1 MASLQTLQI
10 RQPLLDPIEVL
21 RVTLQSQTVVIEATQ
36 QLLNI
41 HLQIKGL
48 IPELHQRAVELSH
61 RLQLL
66 NRSSEMVLQR
76 RCLLR
81 TIPEPTEQLRQPLLQ
96 AHAMNQAILL
106 LFQPLL
112 FAWILQTGRLKL
124 LEQSL
129 LLRPFLLATLLFP
142 LNRLKGRSRF
152 TPALPGRSHIS
163 F

>member
-10 RQPLLDPIEVL
+10 RQTLLDPIEVL
-21 RVTLQSQTVVIEATQ
+21 RVTLQSQTVVIKRPQ
-36 QLLNI
+36 KQLDI
-41 HLQIKGL
+41 RLQIESL
-48 IPELHQRAVELSH
+48 IPQLHQRAVELSH

-66 NRSSEMVLQR
+66 DRSSEMVLQR

-81 TIPEPTEQLRQPLLQ
+81 TIPEPKEQLRQPLLQ

-112 FAWILQTGRLKL
+112 FAWILKTGRLKL

-142 LNRLKGRSRF
+142 LNRLKGR
-152 TPALPGRSHIS
+152 G
-163 F
+163 